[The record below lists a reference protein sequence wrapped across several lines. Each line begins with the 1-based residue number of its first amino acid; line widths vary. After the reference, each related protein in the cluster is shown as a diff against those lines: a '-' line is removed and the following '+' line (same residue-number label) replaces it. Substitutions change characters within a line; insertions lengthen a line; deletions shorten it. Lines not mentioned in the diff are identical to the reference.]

1 MTEYTVHNECNTYHV
16 TTVFKDGQEQEQNCH
31 LRNESK
37 YCTKTT
43 DDTINYKSHYQ
54 VTGTDASKDVC
65 KEVLNSYYKYIICP
79 VCYECSDCCYGHI
92 IYKPHDCDKDRDTK
106 NTVGNDTVD
115 LIGYSQFIF
124 CFFNRRINDL
134 LDEFVSFVC
143 YDTFHVIVMLFFK
156 FLTFAVNQRLSG
168 SRKLHSLFYFFIILK
183 ELNRIPSLLIIC
195 NRCRKNT
202 FYFVDSCFHIFGED
216 FFWKINFAALCNF
229 DSLVDQFVKAFPF
242 QRRCLNDRAVKQ
254 HGKTLGVNLDS
265 SFFKKISHVQCNNN
279 RNTCLDQ
286 LSGQIQ
292 VTLDICCIDKV
303 NDHIWILFEDIVTA
317 DYFFQCVW

>member
-54 VTGTDASKDVC
+54 VTGTDAGKDVC

-92 IYKPHDCDKDRDTK
+92 IYKPHNCNKDRDTK

-156 FLTFAVNQRLSG
+156 FLTFCINQRLSG
-168 SRKLHSLFYFFIILK
+168 SRKLHSLFYFFIIFK

-229 DSLVDQFVKAFPF
+229 DSLVDQFVKAFPS